1 MIKKILLVILSI
13 IVLVVIVFVIYVQTS
28 WDKNYD
34 WPGPSLKA
42 STDSAVIA
50 RGKYLVDGP
59 AHCRSCHISN
69 FDDMVASDQG
79 KDIALKG
86 GLKFTMGP
94 LGAMYTRNLTPDP
107 TTGLGRYTDE
117 QVFRMMRHG
126 IRPDG
131 LASMPLLMPFFKMA
145 DEDLVA
151 IVSYLR
157 SITPVENTVPAN
169 DWTFVGKAVRVLT
182 PTFEPIKDPDAPAV
196 APPMAAT
203 IERGAYLANYVCNCV
218 GCHTERDLMTFQAVA
233 PEFAGGFEFE
243 PLPEFYTYLKTDPTV
258 WIRSPNITPD
268 PNSAL
273 AQYKTPEEFVARF
286 RKGRIVSFSP
296 MDWGPFSRMSDEDI
310 TALWMFLNSLEP
322 VKKDIGEL
330 VFKKE

>member
-1 MIKKILLVILSI
+1 
-13 IVLVVIVFVIYVQTS
+13 
-28 WDKNYD
+28 
-34 WPGPSLKA
+34 
-42 STDSAVIA
+42 
-50 RGKYLVDGP
+50 
-59 AHCRSCHISN
+59 
-69 FDDMVASDQG
+69 
-79 KDIALKG
+79 
-86 GLKFTMGP
+86 
-94 LGAMYTRNLTPDP
+94 
-107 TTGLGRYTDE
+107 
-117 QVFRMMRHG
+117 
-126 IRPDG
+126 
-131 LASMPLLMPFFKMA
+131 
-145 DEDLVA
+145 
-151 IVSYLR
+151 
-157 SITPVENTVPAN
+157 
-169 DWTFVGKAVRVLT
+169 
-182 PTFEPIKDPDAPAV
+182 
-196 APPMAAT
+196 MAAT

-273 AQYKTPEEFVARF
+273 AQYKTPEEFVARS

>member
-1 MIKKILLVILSI
+1 MIKKILLVILSV
-13 IVLVVIVFVIYVQTS
+13 IVLAVIVLVIYVQTS

-50 RGKYLVDGP
+50 RGKYLVNGP
-59 AHCRSCHISN
+59 AHCISCHVAN
-69 FDDMVASDQG
+69 FEDMVNGDMG
-79 KDIALKG
+79 KEVALRG
-86 GLKFTMGP
+86 GVKFTLGP
-94 LGAMYTRNLTPDP
+94 LGAMYTRNLTPHP
-107 TTGLGRYTDE
+107 TTGIGRYTDE

-131 LASMPLLMPFFKMA
+131 QASMPVLMPFWKMA
-145 DEDLVA
+145 DDDLVA
-151 IVSYLR
+151 VVSYLR
-157 SITPVENTVPAN
+157 SMAPVENDVPTN
-169 DWTFVGKAVRVLT
+169 DWTFVGKAVRSLT
-182 PTFEPIKDPDAPAV
+182 PTFEPIKEPDAPAV
-196 APPMAAT
+196 APVMAAT

-218 GCHTERDLMTFQAVA
+218 GCHTERDLISYQPIA

-243 PLPEFYTYLKTDPTV
+243 PLPELYEYLKTDPTV
-258 WIRSPNITPD
+258 WLRSPNITPD

-273 AQYKTPEEFVARF
+273 SRYKTPEEFVARF

-310 TALWMFLNSLEP
+310 TALYMYLHSLEP
-322 VKKDIGEL
+322 VSKDVGEI